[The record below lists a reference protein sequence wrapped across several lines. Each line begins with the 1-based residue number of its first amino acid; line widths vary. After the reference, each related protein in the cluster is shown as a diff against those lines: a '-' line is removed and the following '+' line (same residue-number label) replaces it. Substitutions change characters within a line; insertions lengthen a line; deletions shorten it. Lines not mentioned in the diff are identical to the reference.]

1 MISRGWCCGRTGEF
15 CGSAFFVQLNTKFH
29 ALQPDN
35 ETFAA
40 EIERESTVTSH
51 AFEFREQSYRS
62 S

>member
-1 MISRGWCCGRTGEF
+1 MLRGRTGEF

-40 EIERESTVTSH
+40 EIEREFTMVSH
-51 AFEFREQSYRS
+51 ALPSVTLF
-62 S
+62 

>member
-1 MISRGWCCGRTGEF
+1 MGAVLSRFQEADVAGRTGEF

-40 EIERESTVTSH
+40 EIEREFTMVSTLCH
-51 AFEFREQSYRS
+51 P
-62 S
+62 